1 MSACFSKDIPT
12 TPLTSDDHDERL
24 ASTSTPARRCCAE
37 PCSAALT
44 DPSPRDQRVVDAA
57 QRKLG
62 NRIRVHA
69 AYPEGDRTDKDEM
82 SWPMS
87 TIPRASGPNPQID
100 PNFSSAARYYYDEE
114 SWPVVRKLA
123 RDGPARFSLHMLRA
137 LTPRRRRRGDFC
149 VEEAL
154 VLPRICCAT
163 RARLWGGR

>member
-1 MSACFSKDIPT
+1 MSTCFSKDIPT

-69 AYPEGDRTDKDEM
+69 CV
-82 SWPMS
+82 S
-87 TIPRASGPNPQID
+87 
-100 PNFSSAARYYYDEE
+100 
-114 SWPVVRKLA
+114 
-123 RDGPARFSLHMLRA
+123 
-137 LTPRRRRRGDFC
+137 RRRSDGQGRNVVAHVYDSPRVRPEPPNRPKFLLRCPVLLRRGVVAYGEKVSSRWSCSIF
-149 VEEAL
+149 
-154 VLPRICCAT
+154 AT
-163 RARLWGGR
+163 HAPGANTKTPTSWRLLRRRSFSFT